1 MWLCGL
7 QRTSRG
13 SYKETN
19 EQTRLHE
26 SGGIPNMLLCLRLQD
41 TQQCGLANASSSRK
55 LLLLTA
61 PEPVRTEKARRFNK
75 LKRLKKKKARCRE
88 KDGKELASPSEPI
101 RTAGRELARE
111 QGGKYLWGTRHSALP
126 RATSQILPGWLGSH
140 SCQKMDGLL
149 SSLCL
154 PDASQM

>member
-1 MWLCGL
+1 MVLLKMWLCGL

-75 LKRLKKKKARCRE
+75 LKRLKKKKPDAE
-88 KDGKELASPSEPI
+88 KKMERNS
-101 RTAGRELARE
+101 
-111 QGGKYLWGTRHSALP
+111 HLP
-126 RATSQILPGWLGSH
+126 QSRSGQQVGNWLGSRGENTFGELGIQH
-140 SCQKMDGLL
+140 CREPLL
-149 SSLCL
+149 KFFLGG
-154 PDASQM
+154 

>member
-75 LKRLKKKKARCRE
+75 LKRLKKKKSQMPRKRWKGTRISLRADQDSRS
-88 KDGKELASPSEPI
+88 GIGSGA
-101 RTAGRELARE
+101 
-111 QGGKYLWGTRHSALP
+111 GGKIPLGNSAFSIAASHFSNSSWVARLTQLP
-126 RATSQILPGWLGSH
+126 KNGR
-140 SCQKMDGLL
+140 
-149 SSLCL
+149 SLVL
-154 PDASQM
+154 FMSP